1 MHGMLHHAA
10 CQGQPHAARL
20 AASAFGQVPSEFARL
35 HLFMD
40 ATDLLVLLERLDPAF
55 QDWRTVSETFIL
67 PPQDVESHEMDA
79 GAHAPGTPEG
89 AVGA

>member
-1 MHGMLHHAA
+1 
-10 CQGQPHAARL
+10 
-20 AASAFGQVPSEFARL
+20 
-35 HLFMD
+35 MD

-67 PPQDVESHEMDA
+67 PPQDVESHKMDA